1 MRPFDVYLDKIDNP
15 EQKERM
21 IMILDHIKDTFPN
34 LIEEVKWNQPMFTD
48 HGTFIV
54 GFSMSKM
61 HIAMSPET
69 KTLELF
75 EDEIKTAGY
84 AKTKMLLKLPWASP
98 VNFELIDKMIAFNI
112 EDKKEMTNFWRVG
125 TR

>member
-15 EQKERM
+15 EHKERM
-21 IMILDHIKDTFPN
+21 VLILDHIKDKFPN
-34 LIEEVKWNQPMFTD
+34 LVEEVKWNQPMFTD

-75 EDEIKTAGY
+75 EDEIKAAGY
-84 AKTKMLLKLPWASP
+84 AKTKMLLKLPWASQ